1 MANQRPGVLV
11 VSIEVDEDDVD
22 ELDRWYRE
30 EHGPE
35 KLATPGYTGL
45 RRFRAQDG
53 SARFLAI
60 YELDDTEA
68 AMKPGVSSPG
78 STEQMRRIMERWK
91 DWNRSV
97 WVEIEAV
104 SEPVHRRPD

>member
-1 MANQRPGVLV
+1 MDEKRPGILLV
-11 VSIEVDEDDVD
+11 FVEVDEADAE

-45 RRFRAQDG
+45 RRFRAHDG

-60 YELDDTEA
+60 YDLSDAEVA
-68 AMKPGVSSPG
+68 VAPRPASPG
-78 STEQMRRIMERWK
+78 SAERMQQIMEKWKRWE
-91 DWNRSV
+91 RSV
-97 WVEIEAV
+97 WVEVDASV
-104 SEPVHRRPD
+104 GSQDPHGS